1 MSDTH
6 AMETREVLAEIKRN
20 LEDLY
25 GERLKGVLLYGSEAR
40 GEARPDSDID
50 VMVLLEGPVVGFREI
65 QTILTVV
72 YPIELEL
79 LDRVIHVHP
88 VDYMDFVL
96 QEKPVYQEA
105 KREGIAL

>member
-6 AMETREVLAEIKRN
+6 AMETRDVMAEIKRS

-50 VMVLLEGPVVGFREI
+50 VMVLLEGPFNYFEELQRI
-65 QTILTVV
+65 IKAT
-72 YPIELEL
+72 YPIELEFDRL
-79 LDRVIHVHP
+79 LQVTP
-88 VDYMDFVL
+88 VDIEDFDA
-96 QEKPVYQEA
+96 QEYPLYWEA
-105 KREGIAL
+105 KRDGVAL